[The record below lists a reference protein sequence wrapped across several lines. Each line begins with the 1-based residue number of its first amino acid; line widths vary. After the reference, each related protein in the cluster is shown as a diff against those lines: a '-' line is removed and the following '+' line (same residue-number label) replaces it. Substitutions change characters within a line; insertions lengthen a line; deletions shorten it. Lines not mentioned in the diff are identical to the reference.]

1 MTPAVLTEFLLNGL
15 VLGALYVLMA
25 LGLSIIFGMVGV
37 INFAHGALFTLGAYT
52 AYQVQGALGFAGALV
67 VAPVLVGILGMLIE
81 ATLLRRL
88 YLEDPLQ
95 GLLLTFG
102 LAMVLEQ
109 GIRLLWG
116 LSPKQFEVPAGL
128 AGALALGSLTY
139 SKYRSFILLAVVL
152 LIVGLVLFLQKTA
165 IGTIVRAGSRD
176 PMMVR
181 LLGISLTPVLTLV
194 FGLGVALAALAGV
207 LSAPLAG
214 VQPAMGV
221 NVVEREGISIWHP
234 ARFILV
240 GTMNPEEGDLRPQ
253 LLDRFGLTVDVEGI
267 KDIGQRVQ
275 IVERR
280 EEWESDPA
288 GFSQRFAEQDAEIGK
303 RIAEAIVRFPHV
315 VMPAGILRAL
325 AELNVSLQVDG
336 HRADLVGRKASQAL
350 AAYRGIPE
358 VGVPEVNEVA
368 DMVLAHRVK
377 AAGRRELGSIAQTLP
392 SASRASRS

>member
-1 MTPAVLTEFLLNGL
+1 MTPAVFTEFLLNGL

-37 INFAHGALFTLGAYT
+37 INFAHGALFTLGAYA
-52 AYQVQGALGFAGALV
+52 AYQVKDALGFAGALV
-67 VAPVLVGILGMLIE
+67 VAPLLVGVLGMLIE

-102 LAMVLEQ
+102 LAMVFEQ

-116 LSPKQFEVPAGL
+116 LSPKQFDVPAGL

-139 SKYRSFILLAVVL
+139 SKYRSFILVCAVV
-152 LIVGLVLFLQKTA
+152 LIVGLALFLQKTA

-221 NVVEREGISIWHP
+221 NVGTAAFVVVTIGGLGSLTGAIVSGL
-234 ARFILV
+234 LV
-240 GTMNPEEGDLRPQ
+240 GQVVSLAIYFQPRAAEASMYVLMAVILLLRP
-253 LLDRFGLTVDVEGI
+253 RGLMG
-267 KDIGQRVQ
+267 
-275 IVERR
+275 ER
-280 EEWESDPA
+280 WEKFD
-288 GFSQRFAEQDAEIGK
+288 
-303 RIAEAIVRFPHV
+303 
-315 VMPAGILRAL
+315 
-325 AELNVSLQVDG
+325 
-336 HRADLVGRKASQAL
+336 
-350 AAYRGIPE
+350 
-358 VGVPEVNEVA
+358 
-368 DMVLAHRVK
+368 
-377 AAGRRELGSIAQTLP
+377 
-392 SASRASRS
+392 

>member
-52 AYQVQGALGFAGALV
+52 AYQVQGALGFAGALG
-67 VAPVLVGILGMLIE
+67 VAPVLVGVLGMLIE

-128 AGALALGSLTY
+128 AGALALGPLTY

-165 IGTIVRAGSRD
+165 IGTIVCAGSRD
-176 PMMVR
+176 PMMLR

-221 NVVEREGISIWHP
+221 NVGTAAFVVVTIGGLGSLTGAIVSGL
-234 ARFILV
+234 LV
-240 GTMNPEEGDLRPQ
+240 GQVVSLAIYFQPRAAEASMYVLMAVILLLRP
-253 LLDRFGLTVDVEGI
+253 RGLMG
-267 KDIGQRVQ
+267 
-275 IVERR
+275 ER
-280 EEWESDPA
+280 WEKFD
-288 GFSQRFAEQDAEIGK
+288 
-303 RIAEAIVRFPHV
+303 
-315 VMPAGILRAL
+315 
-325 AELNVSLQVDG
+325 
-336 HRADLVGRKASQAL
+336 
-350 AAYRGIPE
+350 
-358 VGVPEVNEVA
+358 
-368 DMVLAHRVK
+368 
-377 AAGRRELGSIAQTLP
+377 
-392 SASRASRS
+392 

>member
-52 AYQVQGALGFAGALV
+52 AYQVQGALGFAGALI
-67 VAPVLVGILGMLIE
+67 VAPVLVGVLGMLIE

-88 YLEDPLQ
+88 YVEDPLQ

-109 GIRLLWG
+109 GIRLVWG
-116 LSPKQFEVPAGL
+116 LSPKQFEVPPGF
-128 AGALALGSLTY
+128 AGALALGALTY

-152 LIVGLVLFLQKTA
+152 LIVGLVLFLKKTA

-221 NVVEREGISIWHP
+221 NVGTAAFVVVTIGGLGSLAGAIVSGL
-234 ARFILV
+234 LV
-240 GTMNPEEGDLRPQ
+240 GQVVSLSIYFQPRAAEASMYVLMAVILLLRP
-253 LLDRFGLTVDVEGI
+253 RGLMG
-267 KDIGQRVQ
+267 
-275 IVERR
+275 ER
-280 EEWESDPA
+280 WEKFD
-288 GFSQRFAEQDAEIGK
+288 
-303 RIAEAIVRFPHV
+303 
-315 VMPAGILRAL
+315 
-325 AELNVSLQVDG
+325 
-336 HRADLVGRKASQAL
+336 
-350 AAYRGIPE
+350 
-358 VGVPEVNEVA
+358 
-368 DMVLAHRVK
+368 
-377 AAGRRELGSIAQTLP
+377 
-392 SASRASRS
+392 

>member
-52 AYQVQGALGFAGALV
+52 AYQVQGALGFAGALI
-67 VAPVLVGILGMLIE
+67 VAPVLVGVLGMLIE

-88 YLEDPLQ
+88 YVEDPLQ

-109 GIRLLWG
+109 GIRLVWG
-116 LSPKQFEVPAGL
+116 LSPKQFAVPPGL
-128 AGALALGSLTY
+128 AGALALGAVTY

-221 NVVEREGISIWHP
+221 NVGTAAFVVVTIGGLGSLAGAIVSGL
-234 ARFILV
+234 LV
-240 GTMNPEEGDLRPQ
+240 GQVVSLSIYFQPRAAEASMYVLMAVILLLRP
-253 LLDRFGLTVDVEGI
+253 RGLMG
-267 KDIGQRVQ
+267 
-275 IVERR
+275 ER
-280 EEWESDPA
+280 WEKFD
-288 GFSQRFAEQDAEIGK
+288 
-303 RIAEAIVRFPHV
+303 
-315 VMPAGILRAL
+315 
-325 AELNVSLQVDG
+325 
-336 HRADLVGRKASQAL
+336 
-350 AAYRGIPE
+350 
-358 VGVPEVNEVA
+358 
-368 DMVLAHRVK
+368 
-377 AAGRRELGSIAQTLP
+377 
-392 SASRASRS
+392 

>member
-52 AYQVQGALGFAGALV
+52 AYQVQGVLGFAGALI
-67 VAPVLVGILGMLIE
+67 VAPVLVGVLGMLIE

-116 LSPKQFEVPAGL
+116 LSPKQFEVPTGL

-152 LIVGLVLFLQKTA
+152 LIVGLVLFLKKTA

-221 NVVEREGISIWHP
+221 NVGTAAFVVVTIGGLGSLAGAIVSGL
-234 ARFILV
+234 LV
-240 GTMNPEEGDLRPQ
+240 GQVVSLSIYFQPRAAEASMYVLMAVILLLRP
-253 LLDRFGLTVDVEGI
+253 RGLMG
-267 KDIGQRVQ
+267 
-275 IVERR
+275 ER
-280 EEWESDPA
+280 WENFD
-288 GFSQRFAEQDAEIGK
+288 
-303 RIAEAIVRFPHV
+303 
-315 VMPAGILRAL
+315 
-325 AELNVSLQVDG
+325 
-336 HRADLVGRKASQAL
+336 
-350 AAYRGIPE
+350 
-358 VGVPEVNEVA
+358 
-368 DMVLAHRVK
+368 
-377 AAGRRELGSIAQTLP
+377 
-392 SASRASRS
+392 

>member
-1 MTPAVLTEFLLNGL
+1 MTPAVLAEFLLNGL

-67 VAPVLVGILGMLIE
+67 VAPVLVGVLGMLIE

-109 GIRLLWG
+109 GIRLVWG
-116 LSPKQFEVPAGL
+116 LSPKQFAVPPGL

-221 NVVEREGISIWHP
+221 NVGTAAFVVVTIGGLGSLAGAIVSGL
-234 ARFILV
+234 LV
-240 GTMNPEEGDLRPQ
+240 GQVVSLSIYFQPRAAEASMYVLMAVILLLRP
-253 LLDRFGLTVDVEGI
+253 RGLMG
-267 KDIGQRVQ
+267 
-275 IVERR
+275 ER
-280 EEWESDPA
+280 WEKFD
-288 GFSQRFAEQDAEIGK
+288 
-303 RIAEAIVRFPHV
+303 
-315 VMPAGILRAL
+315 
-325 AELNVSLQVDG
+325 
-336 HRADLVGRKASQAL
+336 
-350 AAYRGIPE
+350 
-358 VGVPEVNEVA
+358 
-368 DMVLAHRVK
+368 
-377 AAGRRELGSIAQTLP
+377 
-392 SASRASRS
+392 

>member
-67 VAPVLVGILGMLIE
+67 VAPVLVGVLGMLIE

-181 LLGISLTPVLTLV
+181 LLGISLKPVLTLV

-221 NVVEREGISIWHP
+221 NVGTAAFVVVTIGGLGSLAGAIVSGL
-234 ARFILV
+234 LV
-240 GTMNPEEGDLRPQ
+240 GQVVSLSIYFQPRAAEASMYVLMAVILLLRP
-253 LLDRFGLTVDVEGI
+253 RGLMG
-267 KDIGQRVQ
+267 
-275 IVERR
+275 ER
-280 EEWESDPA
+280 WEKFD
-288 GFSQRFAEQDAEIGK
+288 
-303 RIAEAIVRFPHV
+303 
-315 VMPAGILRAL
+315 
-325 AELNVSLQVDG
+325 
-336 HRADLVGRKASQAL
+336 
-350 AAYRGIPE
+350 
-358 VGVPEVNEVA
+358 
-368 DMVLAHRVK
+368 
-377 AAGRRELGSIAQTLP
+377 
-392 SASRASRS
+392 

>member
-1 MTPAVLTEFLLNGL
+1 MTLAVLVEFLLNGL

-25 LGLSIIFGMVGV
+25 LGLSIIFGMIGV

-52 AYQVQGALGFAGALV
+52 AYQVQGALGFSGALL
-67 VAPVLVGILGMLIE
+67 VAPVAVGVLGMLVE

-116 LSPKQFEVPAGL
+116 LSPKQFNVPRAL
-128 AGALALGSLTY
+128 TGALQLGPLTY
-139 SKYRSFILLAVVL
+139 SKYRSFILLAVVI
-152 LIVGLVLFLQKTA
+152 LIVGLVLFLQKTP

-194 FGLGVALAALAGV
+194 FGLGAAFAAIAGV

-221 NVVEREGISIWHP
+221 NVGTAAFVVVTIGGLGSFAGAILSGL
-234 ARFILV
+234 LV
-240 GTMNPEEGDLRPQ
+240 GQVVSLSIYFQPRVAEASMYVLMAVILLLRP
-253 LLDRFGLTVDVEGI
+253 RGLMG
-267 KDIGQRVQ
+267 
-275 IVERR
+275 ER
-280 EEWESDPA
+280 WEKFD
-288 GFSQRFAEQDAEIGK
+288 
-303 RIAEAIVRFPHV
+303 
-315 VMPAGILRAL
+315 
-325 AELNVSLQVDG
+325 
-336 HRADLVGRKASQAL
+336 
-350 AAYRGIPE
+350 
-358 VGVPEVNEVA
+358 
-368 DMVLAHRVK
+368 
-377 AAGRRELGSIAQTLP
+377 
-392 SASRASRS
+392 

>member
-67 VAPVLVGILGMLIE
+67 VAPVLVGVLGMLIE

-116 LSPKQFEVPAGL
+116 RSPKQFEVPAGL

-221 NVVEREGISIWHP
+221 NVGTAAFVVVTIGGLGSLTGAIVSGL
-234 ARFILV
+234 LV
-240 GTMNPEEGDLRPQ
+240 GQVVSLAIYFQPRAAEASMYVLMAVILLLRP
-253 LLDRFGLTVDVEGI
+253 RGLMG
-267 KDIGQRVQ
+267 
-275 IVERR
+275 ER
-280 EEWESDPA
+280 WEKFD
-288 GFSQRFAEQDAEIGK
+288 
-303 RIAEAIVRFPHV
+303 
-315 VMPAGILRAL
+315 
-325 AELNVSLQVDG
+325 
-336 HRADLVGRKASQAL
+336 
-350 AAYRGIPE
+350 
-358 VGVPEVNEVA
+358 
-368 DMVLAHRVK
+368 
-377 AAGRRELGSIAQTLP
+377 
-392 SASRASRS
+392 